1 MRKTSHHLNLP
12 GIMLLAGIVIS
23 GSCRQA
29 LPTGYRTYSLP
40 DKGIAHLSFDYP
52 ASFNVRQV
60 ELYDDTGYERMDID
74 GPFSRTTRDRTTM
87 WVVAQRYSTPIT
99 IADLVQNSVGVAQ
112 GLSGYVQK
120 DRSTISFNGITAE
133 QFAYFYYSTR
143 TDYETK
149 ILGLTPAPTV
159 TREIFFS
166 YGGLDW
172 TIGITADEN
181 SASSDTPGFEHLL
194 NSLVM
199 LP

>member
-1 MRKTSHHLNLP
+1 MRKTSHHLNLL
-12 GIMLLAGIVIS
+12 GILLLAGIVMS

-40 DKGIAHLSFDYP
+40 DKGISHLSFEYP

-74 GPFSRTTRDRTTM
+74 GPFSRTTRDRITI

-133 QFAYFYYSTR
+133 QYAYFYYSTR

-149 ILGLTPAPTV
+149 ILGFTPAPTV
-159 TREIFFS
+159 TREVFFS
-166 YGGLDW
+166 YANLDW
-172 TIGITADEN
+172 TIGMTADEN